1 MTQIQDTLSQLEQIC
16 QQQFE
21 EIENKKLQIWDLEE
35 EVRVLQEGKTA
46 LEQTLE
52 AKAARVDDLERW
64 CAHLQA
70 IIDAREARTKKLEKR
85 FGIFYKL
92 ARKLARIFVR

>member
-35 EVRVLQEGKTA
+35 EVRVLREGKTA
-46 LEQTLE
+46 LEQNLE
-52 AKAARVDDLERW
+52 AKTARIDDLERW

-70 IIDAREARTKKLEKR
+70 IIDAREARTKQLEKR

-92 ARKLARIFVR
+92 ARKLARLFVR

>member
-1 MTQIQDTLSQLEQIC
+1 MTQIQDRLSQLEQIC

-35 EVRVLQEGKTA
+35 EVRVLREGNAT
-46 LEQTLE
+46 LEQTME
-52 AKAARVDDLERW
+52 AKTTRIDDLERW

-70 IIDAREARTKKLEKR
+70 IIDVREERSKKLEKR
-85 FGIFYKL
+85 FGIFYRL
-92 ARKLARIFVR
+92 ARKIARLFVR